1 MTDSRIGN
9 RIAMASPRQ
18 KVRMVPEYN
27 LVVMGARDVGKTSI
41 QQMVS
46 VSTPKDAGS
55 YTVRDKKKAKAI

>member
-1 MTDSRIGN
+1 
-9 RIAMASPRQ
+9 MASPRQ
-18 KVRMVPEYN
+18 KVRKVPEYK

-46 VSTPKDAGS
+46 VSTPKDAGP